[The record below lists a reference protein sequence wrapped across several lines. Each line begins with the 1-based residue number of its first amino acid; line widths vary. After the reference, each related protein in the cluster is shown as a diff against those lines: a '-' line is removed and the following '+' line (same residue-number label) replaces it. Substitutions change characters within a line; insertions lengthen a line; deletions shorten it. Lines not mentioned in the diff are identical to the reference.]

1 MTDRKAER
9 SVASI
14 RFIASAGTGKTHQVT
29 SLYSALI
36 LGRSYPGEKLG
47 PLEPGAVFAGKYRI
61 PCEQILMLTFARN
74 AASEMRSRIV
84 AEIERQLDR
93 DPDRADFYWS
103 LLRRISGAV
112 ISTIH
117 AFGQRLIAQNAL
129 ALGIAPDF
137 SVLEEDEAERLL
149 RETVSRELRR
159 SLSAGEPGEVE
170 SLEELCVARKPAR
183 LVAATVEF
191 LRRGE
196 SLGLEISLLDPGE
209 LLVSPSAPTPGD
221 LRTLEEFY
229 DRLTAGE
236 KPNIGAGRFRDTL
249 AERLAVLSPEA
260 GGEEVAA
267 AAGELLTCCRGAW
280 GSGGMKE
287 VRLEVKSRLEGLAGY
302 PDRCRARQTLFAFL
316 AYAGRAYRAY
326 GEAKR
331 ERGVIDF
338 NDLLLRARDL
348 VRERPGVLP
357 ELAVII
363 IDEAQDNSRAQN
375 ELVEAI
381 RRQTGAALVL
391 CGDVKQTIH
400 TWRGADPEGMARLA
414 DRQELIPVPLQV
426 SYRSQQ
432 PVLDWVNEIFRE
444 TVWGEEAYGP
454 QAHLHPREG
463 APVKG
468 EPAVELLLPEWEHRP
483 GMVTVPRK
491 RPVEKAGLELNP
503 ADLEALAAVD
513 EATGGIPREEWV
525 RWSEEAK
532 NRVSDEVRAVA
543 ERISLLC
550 DPQSGRAF
558 KPARI
563 YDPESGWDNDRACY
577 RYRDITILLR
587 ATGRQEHY
595 EAALR
600 ERGIPYT
607 GVGKGRGFYFRSE
620 VRDVSSLLRTLAYP
634 RDELALLAV
643 LRSPFCSLSDRAIGV
658 LTAGG
663 APSRFFPGRAED
675 REAGATALKRVG
687 LAEEAED
694 YIRAAEVMAHLGGL
708 SGRWNGTAL
717 VRRAVDLTGYD
728 AVLAGSFN
736 GIQRLANLR
745 LLLAQL
751 AERERRDGLD
761 LPALARY
768 LAEEITA
775 GTTAPDAAV
784 LDPSNDAVVIST
796 IHAAKG
802 LSSPVVF
809 IPDLRRPPRYGG
821 SWVMI
826 TDRGSGLPGAAG
838 RIRVIGEDEGELDL
852 ATADWEEAKETSRTR
867 EEEEAKRLFYVAATR
882 GRDLV
887 VLSGENPGRSGSW
900 RDWINRYLLEAPRAR
915 ALVRTVPYPR
925 LREAAA
931 PPDEARPA
939 DAFPTPERL
948 ATRGQAVPAPLPE
961 SYRLAVTVLSGVPE
975 RQSGEGEEEWAQ
987 RRREYARTGLI
998 NLPPAY
1004 LISRGSAEERPN
1016 QEEEG
1021 RKEPENVLRRRIDVG
1036 TFGHAVLERLDF
1048 SRPVSGQVREA
1059 AAAYGESGGEV
1070 EGLDEGLSRAAAAV
1084 ATLLKGADPTKIIRE
1099 MPFSAR
1105 FEHDGASVIVD
1116 GAIDLLFFRDGKWRI
1131 VDYKFSGRLPTELK
1145 KKYGLQLA
1153 IYREAVSRP
1162 LPGRI
1167 EREPLFAE
1175 GDGPAPFTMTILAIG
1190 PDGKVSAVEIGEEE
1204 AGDVPARVIAAARLI
1219 REEAA
1224 PGSGFDSQ
1232 AGTPVLT

>member
-1 MTDRKAER
+1 MTDKKEDRP
-9 SVASI
+9 VASI

-36 LGRSYPGEKLG
+36 LGRPYPGEKLG
-47 PLEPGAVFAGKYRI
+47 SLEPGAVYAGNPRI

-149 RETVSRELRR
+149 RETVSLELRR
-159 SLSAGEPGEVE
+159 SLAAGDPGEVE
-170 SLEELCVARKPAR
+170 PLEELCVARKPGR

-191 LRRGE
+191 LRRCE

-209 LLVSPSAPTPGD
+209 LLAGPSPPAPED
-221 LRTLEEFY
+221 LRSLEEFF
-229 DRLTAGE
+229 DRAAAGE
-236 KPNIGAGRFRDTL
+236 KPNVTAVRFREEL
-249 AERLAVLSPEA
+249 AERLAALSPGA

-267 AAGELLTCCRGAW
+267 AAGELLDFCRGGW

-287 VRLEVKSRLEGLAGY
+287 VRSEVKSRLEEAAGF
-302 PDRCRARQTLFAFL
+302 PGRLRARRGLFAFL
-316 AYAGRAYRAY
+316 AYAGRAYRGY

-375 ELVEAI
+375 ELVESI
-381 RRQTGAALVL
+381 RDRTGAALVL
-391 CGDVKQTIH
+391 CGDAKQTIH

-414 DRQELIPVPLQV
+414 DRRELVPVPLQV

-454 QAHLHPREG
+454 QAHLHPCPG
-463 APVKG
+463 APAEG

-483 GMVTVPRK
+483 GRITVPRK

-503 ADLEALAAVD
+503 GDLEVIAAAG
-513 EATGGIPREEWV
+513 EAAGGIPPEEWA
-525 RWSEEAK
+525 RWREDAK

-550 DPQSGRAF
+550 DPAGGREF

-563 YDPESGWDNDRACY
+563 YDPDSGWDNDRAGY

-607 GVGKGRGFYFRSE
+607 GVGRGRGFYFRSE
-620 VRDVSSLLRTLAYP
+620 VRDVSSLLRTLAFP

-658 LTAGG
+658 LAAGG
-663 APSRFFPGRAED
+663 EPSRFFFGPAGD
-675 REAGATALKRVG
+675 RPAGADALKRAG
-687 LAEEAED
+687 LADEAED
-694 YIRAAEVMAHLGGL
+694 CLRAAQVLARLRSL
-708 SGRWNGTAL
+708 AGRWNGTDL

-768 LAEEITA
+768 LAGEIA
-775 GTTAPDAAV
+775 EGRTAPDAAV
-784 LDPSNDAVVIST
+784 LDPTNDAVVIST

-821 SWVMI
+821 SWLMI
-826 TDRGSGLPGAAG
+826 ADRGSGPPGAAG
-838 RIRVIGEDEGELDL
+838 RIRVIGEDESELDL
-852 ATADWEEAKETSRTR
+852 ATADWEEVRAASRAR
-867 EEEEAKRLFYVAATR
+867 EDEEAKRLFYVAATR

-887 VLSGENPGRSGSW
+887 VLSGENPGCSGSW
-900 RDWINRYLLEAPRAR
+900 RDWINRYLLQAPRAR
-915 ALVRTVPYPR
+915 ELVRTVPYPR
-925 LREAAA
+925 LREAAS
-931 PPDEARPA
+931 PPEGDRPA
-939 DAFPTPERL
+939 AALPTPERL
-948 ATRGQAVPAPLPE
+948 AARGKADPAPLPE

-975 RQSGEGEEEWAQ
+975 RRDGEGEEEWA
-987 RRREYARTGLI
+987 RRRRAYAREGLI

-1004 LISRGSAEERPN
+1004 LVSRGSGEDRPDPA
-1016 QEEEG
+1016 EEG
-1021 RKEPENVLRRRIDVG
+1021 RKDPENVLSRRIDAG

-1048 SRPVSGQVREA
+1048 SRPIPGQIGEA
-1059 AAAYGESGGEV
+1059 AVAYGEPREGGLE
-1070 EGLDEGLSRAAAAV
+1070 EGLARAAAAV
-1084 ATLLKGADPTKIIRE
+1084 GALLEGVDPDRIIRE

-1105 FEHDGASVIVD
+1105 FDHGGAEVIVD
-1116 GAIDLLFFRDGKWRI
+1116 GAVDLLFFREGRWRI
-1131 VDYKFSGRLPTELK
+1131 VDYKFSGRPPAELK

-1153 IYREAVSRP
+1153 IYREAISRP
-1162 LPGRI
+1162 LPDRP

-1190 PDGKVSAVEIGEEE
+1190 PDGKVREVEIGEEA

-1224 PGSGFDSQ
+1224 PAEGFDSQ
-1232 AGTPVLT
+1232 AGMPVLL